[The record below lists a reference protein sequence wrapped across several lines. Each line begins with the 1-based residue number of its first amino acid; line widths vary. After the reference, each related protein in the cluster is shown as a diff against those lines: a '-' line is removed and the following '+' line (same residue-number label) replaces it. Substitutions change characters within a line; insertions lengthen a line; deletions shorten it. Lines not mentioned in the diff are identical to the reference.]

1 MLDSESLEKL
11 QGASIEERIAIIEV
25 ILQSLKND
33 IKDTSQTKPSSD
45 SQRPAFGAMK
55 NSGQILGDLVAPI
68 LPASERTH
76 LSTAQRCRL
85 D

>member
-1 MLDSESLEKL
+1 MLDSEILKKL

-45 SQRPAFGAMK
+45 SQRPIFGAMK

-68 LPASERTH
+68 LPTSEWEV
-76 LSTAQRCRL
+76 LQ
-85 D
+85 

>member
-1 MLDSESLEKL
+1 MARLTREKMFDSEILEKL
-11 QGASIEERIAIIEV
+11 QGASIEERIRVIEAI
-25 ILQSLKND
+25 LRTLKKD

-68 LPASERTH
+68 LPASEWEVF
-76 LSTAQRCRL
+76 Q
-85 D
+85 